1 MKIKKSHLKELIRQ
15 SIRSIVSE
23 ADDDKYIHIGYGRY
37 KKKGQEDKEGA
48 PTFKK
53 TDVGKFVKTTPAD
66 DDVGGPAHPNVP
78 KKEPAKPKTTKI
90 KADPFADKGDEFDV
104 GGPAHANVPKGAKT
118 SKAAKKDWGKHAM
131 DASKKANKKMEIDTL
146 NKRAEQGRGDL
157 IDTER
162 YGMVTWENGDVDED
176 SFIAINQEGESI
188 ELDYDEIVR
197 FHNDDENESKLKS
210 IQGGG
215 DDKSKKEPSH
225 ADIIDYAEE
234 NFTSGD
240 AFDDDGNPTPE
251 TYQDAKDELMAKMK
265 ESIKESKFRKRCTI
279 KEVRMWMKKLEENRY
294 KKVYNSDCRRVAW
307 MINHIGE
314 NVVNMPKSMRKKWTK
329 AQYGRERYL
338 TKEFLK
344 SKKLHQMN
352 EQKLRKLIRNIIKEV
367 RLNEVKF
374 AELYLK
380 NDWKTKKIVSK
391 IIKKM
396 RLKIDK
402 DYDVKALSARGGE
415 QKFMILPK
423 HRNDFLELL
432 IKNNIKVRG

>member
-1 MKIKKSHLKELIRQ
+1 MEI
-15 SIRSIVSE
+15 
-23 ADDDKYIHIGYGRY
+23 DDLNSKA
-37 KKKGQEDKEGA
+37 KKGQ
-48 PTFKK
+48 
-53 TDVGKFVKTTPAD
+53 
-66 DDVGGPAHPNVP
+66 
-78 KKEPAKPKTTKI
+78 
-90 KADPFADKGDEFDV
+90 GD
-104 GGPAHANVPKGAKT
+104 
-118 SKAAKKDWGKHAM
+118 
-131 DASKKANKKMEIDTL
+131 
-146 NKRAEQGRGDL
+146 Q
-157 IDTER
+157 IDTEH
-162 YGMVTWENGDVDED
+162 GTVTWEDGDPNEDTFFATDED
-176 SFIAINQEGESI
+176 GGEV
-188 ELDYDEIVR
+188 ELSYDDIVR
-197 FHNDDENESKLKS
+197 FHNDEDGKKLKS
-210 IQGGG
+210 LQ
-215 DDKSKKEPSH
+215 
-225 ADIIDYAEE
+225 
-234 NFTSGD
+234 
-240 AFDDDGNPTPE
+240 
-251 TYQDAKDELMAKMK
+251 
-265 ESIKESKFRKRCTI
+265 KESKFRKRCTI

-367 RLNEVKF
+367 RLNEARF
-374 AELYLK
+374 AELYMK
-380 NDWKTKKIVSK
+380 NDMKTKKVVSK